1 MTMGR
6 RLLHYELV
14 ERLGVGGM
22 GEVWR
27 ARDARLDRE
36 VAIKILPP
44 GDATSVLQE
53 RFLREA
59 RAASALIHPNIITV
73 HEINAAD
80 GTDFIVM
87 EYVRGETLAAVVA
100 RGPLPVSRALQYALQ
115 ICDALQTAHEAG
127 VVHRDLKPANIMI
140 AASGRV
146 KVLDFGIAKR
156 LGGMDADMDVTSA
169 ATLTAK
175 GVSLGTPAYMSP
187 EQTLGDP
194 VDARSDLFSFG
205 VVLYQMLAGVL
216 PFQAGTTLS
225 LVRQIVHDSPPPLRT
240 VAPAVP
246 GALEAIVEKCLEKNP
261 DDRYPAA
268 SAVGDALKRV
278 TVPIESEDSSG
289 ETRTHMAVLPPAG
302 RPARRVARRLAVA
315 AGLVLVAVAA
325 AWAGGPPLARW
336 MREMTTRVSQAPDPD
351 AGATPQILYER
362 ATERLRF
369 SYREGNVQ
377 KAIGQLERAL
387 QLKPVYPIAE
397 ARLSLAYSRKNELS
411 ADQQWQRL
419 ARAHADRA
427 VTEDPQLAIAH
438 VAQGRALA
446 QAGEL
451 DKALAAY
458 QRAHTLDPANWD
470 LLWRMGDLA
479 VKRKEPA
486 ATIEDYYKRSVQA
499 GPKEWE
505 ASMRLGTFYYRQGRY
520 DEALKAYQTAVDLAP
535 DNPRSPSNI
544 AAVYHHL
551 GRTDEAA
558 AWLQRSLAIAPDSLT
573 YSNLGTLLYF
583 QGKYPEAVGAFD
595 HAIQLG
601 ANTYLYWGN
610 LADAARMA
618 GDATKAHESYTRAVQ
633 LAQEQLSKSPDDAD
647 LRSSVALYFIRDGQ
661 AAKGLPELD
670 KVLAQKTLPPN
681 VLFKATIV
689 AELAG
694 QRARALELLERT
706 LAAGYQFR
714 EISQEPDLVTLRTD
728 PRYHKL
734 AARFQK

>member
-1 MTMGR
+1 MTIGR
-6 RLLHYELV
+6 KLLHYELL

-44 GDATSVLQE
+44 GGITSNLQE

-59 RAASALIHPNIITV
+59 RAASALVHPNIITV
-73 HEINAAD
+73 HEINEAD

-87 EYVRGETLAAVVA
+87 EYVRGQTLAAVVA
-100 RGPLPVSRALQYALQ
+100 GGPLPVSLAVQYAVQ

-146 KVLDFGIAKR
+146 KVVDFGIAKR
-156 LGGMDADMDVTSA
+156 LGGVEADMDTTAA

-205 VVLYQMLAGVL
+205 VVLYQMVSGVL
-216 PFQAGTTLS
+216 PFQAATNLS
-225 LVRQIVHDSPPPLRT
+225 LVRQIVHDTPPPLRT

-246 GALEAIVEKCLEKNP
+246 AALEAIVERCLEKNP
-261 DDRYPAA
+261 DARYSSAA
-268 SAVGDALKRV
+268 SVGDALRRV
-278 TVPIESEDSSG
+278 IVPIESEPSSA
-289 ETRTHMAVLPPAG
+289 ETRTHLAPAPP
-302 RPARRVARRLAVA
+302 PSRVARRMPPRVAVA
-315 AGLVLVAVAA
+315 AGLVVVAVAA
-325 AWAGGPPLARW
+325 AWIGGPPLARW
-336 MREMTTRVSQAPDPD
+336 VRERAASGSQADPD
-351 AGATPQILYER
+351 AGASAQDLYRQAAEHL
-362 ATERLRF
+362 RL
-369 SYREGNVQ
+369 SYREGNLQ
-377 KAIGQLERAL
+377 RAIAQLEKAL
-387 QLKPVYPIAE
+387 QMRPVYPIAE

-427 VTEDPQLAIAH
+427 VQEDPQLALAH
-438 VAQGRALA
+438 VAQGRALW
-446 QAGEL
+446 QAGQL
-451 DKALAAY
+451 DEALAAY
-458 QRAHTLDPANWD
+458 NRALTLDPPNWD

-479 VKRKEPA
+479 AKRKEPA
-486 ATIEDYYKRSVQA
+486 ATIEDYFKRSVQA

-505 ASMRLGTFYYRQGRY
+505 AAMRLGTFYYRQGRY
-520 DEALKAYQTAVDLAP
+520 EDALKAYQTTVDLAP
-535 DNPRSPSNI
+535 DNPRALSNV

-558 AWLQRSLAIAPDSLT
+558 TWLQRSLAIAPDSQT

-583 QGKYPEAVGAFD
+583 QGKYPEAASAFD

-610 LADAARMA
+610 LGDAARMA
-618 GDATKAHESYTRAVQ
+618 GDAAKAHESYTRAIQ
-633 LAQEQLSKSPDDAD
+633 LAQDALAKSPGDAD
-647 LRSSVALYFIRDGQ
+647 LRSSLSLYFMRDGQ
-661 AAKGLPELD
+661 AAKALPELD
-670 KVLAQKTLPPN
+670 RILAQKTLPPN
-681 VLFKATIV
+681 VLFKSTIV

-694 QRARALELLERT
+694 QRARALDLLGRT
-706 LAAGYQFR
+706 LAAGYQLR

-728 PRYHKL
+728 PQYHKL
-734 AARFQK
+734 AARYQK